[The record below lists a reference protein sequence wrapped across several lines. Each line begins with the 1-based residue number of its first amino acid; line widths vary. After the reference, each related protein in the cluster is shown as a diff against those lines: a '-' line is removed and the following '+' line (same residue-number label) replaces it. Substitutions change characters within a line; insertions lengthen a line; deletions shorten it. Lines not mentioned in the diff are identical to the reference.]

1 MFSLNKY
8 TGMMKSN
15 IRLKIMEV
23 CEDINDMREDRSIPF
38 ETNCIYRTLIIRV
51 MIADDITVLSFI

>member
-23 CEDINDMREDRSIPF
+23 CEDINDMRAGGGVSLLGQIVF
-38 ETNCIYRTLIIRV
+38 I
-51 MIADDITVLSFI
+51 VL